1 MTGMS
6 DGMSDG
12 MSGGMSGRMSD
23 RGERPEQRRL
33 VMDEGPS
40 TAAGDSKMTAEK
52 RELGGVVIK

>member
-6 DGMSDG
+6 GGMSDG

-33 VMDEGPS
+33 VMEGPS
-40 TAAGDSKMTAEK
+40 AAAGDSKMTAEK
-52 RELGGVVIK
+52 RELGRVVLK